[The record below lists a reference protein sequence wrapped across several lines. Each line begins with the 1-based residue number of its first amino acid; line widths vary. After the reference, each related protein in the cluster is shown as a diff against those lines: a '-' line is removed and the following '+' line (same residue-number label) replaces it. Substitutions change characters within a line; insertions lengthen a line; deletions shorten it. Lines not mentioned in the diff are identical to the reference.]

1 MNDFDDP
8 RLRQQ
13 LGRLSG
19 AFPDENVALVAVRGK
34 ARRARRRRAA
44 ILSGSTAVGALVL
57 GVAAFAA
64 QPESAPLLRPSSSS
78 ATGTTEVVGLTPTS
92 APTTTTIAPTT
103 TVDEST
109 TIPPTTTTEV
119 TVTVAPTAPAAP
131 EQPVGSGSAT
141 GSGSGQ
147 HGSTPTSVP
156 STNVPFG
163 PRTFSG
169 QGGSVTVRRQGDRV
183 IVVSADPAGGFDA
196 AVVDGSGRR
205 VEVRFTSGDGHVTRI
220 RVSLEDGRLVPDVR
234 ESNGDGDD
242 HPGGWGGDS
251 SGPGGA
257 GDGHGGMPG

>member
-44 ILSGSTAVGALVL
+44 ILSGGTAVGALVL

-64 QPESAPLLRPSSSS
+64 QPESAPVLRPSSTS
-78 ATGTTEVVGLTPTS
+78 ATGTTDLVGLTPTS
-92 APTTTTIAPTT
+92 APTTTTIAPTTT

-119 TVTVAPTAPAAP
+119 TVTVAPTAPAVP
-131 EQPVGSGSAT
+131 EQPVGSGTGT
-141 GSGSGQ
+141 GSGSGSGE
-147 HGSTPTSVP
+147 HGSTPTTVPTTSVP
-156 STNVPFG
+156 VG

-169 QGGSVTVRRQGDRV
+169 QGGSITVRRQGDRV
-183 IVVSADPAGGFDA
+183 VVLSADPAGGFDA
-196 AVVDGSGRR
+196 VIVDGGGRR

-220 RVSLEDGRLVPDVR
+220 RVSLEDARLVPDVR
-234 ESNGDGDD
+234 ESD
-242 HPGGWGGDS
+242 
-251 SGPGGA
+251 
-257 GDGHGGMPG
+257 